1 MAGTHERRT
10 PRFYQSTVDE
20 IRAGETTDVYFV
32 RTEQIIREAGLD
44 KRVRAEFSVKGLPH
58 GYPWAVFVGLEE
70 VLALVEGIDIDIRGI
85 TEGTIIRPHE
95 PVMEIEGDYL
105 SFARLETA
113 ILGLI
118 CETSGVATKAARVR
132 TFARDR
138 PLASFGARRMHPA
151 IAPVIERAAFIGGC
165 DGVSVVKSARELGE
179 DPTGTTP
186 HALMLM
192 VGDTV
197 RAMELYDAIV
207 EDSALRIALI
217 DTFEDEKF
225 EAVRVAE
232 ALGQRLFGVRLD
244 TPGSRRGN
252 FIQILREVR
261 WELDLRG
268 FQHVKLVVSGGL
280 DEREVDS
287 LYPYVDSF
295 GVGTS
300 IANARTIDM
309 GMDIIEIEGTPVA
322 KRGKMSGAKQV
333 WRDPATL
340 LDEVLPLGA
349 EPTDKGRTAQ
359 LQPIVTSG
367 RILGA
372 IPDPHAIRSYVLEQ
386 LRIVGGEIVPTNE
399 TG

>member
-1 MAGTHERRT
+1 MTTDAQRA
-10 PRFYQSTVDE
+10 PRFYQATVDE

-44 KRVRAEFSVKGLPH
+44 KHVRAEFSIKGLPH
-58 GYPWAVFVGLEE
+58 NYPWAIFAGLEE
-70 VLALVEGIDIDIRGI
+70 VLALLDGLDIDIRGVS
-85 TEGTIIRPHE
+85 EGTIIRPYE
-95 PVMEIEGDYL
+95 PIMEIEGDYL

-118 CETSGVATKAARVR
+118 CEASGVATKAGRIRAL
-132 TFARDR
+132 ARDR
-138 PLASFGARRMHPA
+138 ILASFGARRMHPA

-197 RAMELYDAIV
+197 RAMELFDAIV
-207 EDSALRIALI
+207 EEDALRIALI

-232 ALGQRLFGVRLD
+232 ALGDRLYGVRLD

-252 FIQILREVR
+252 FVQILREVR

-268 FQHVKLVVSGGL
+268 FQHVRIVASGGL
-280 DEREVDS
+280 DEREVNT
-287 LYPYVDSF
+287 LYPYVDGF

-300 IANARTIDM
+300 IANARTIDF
-309 GMDIIEIEGTPVA
+309 GMDIVEIDGVPIA

-340 LDEVLPLGA
+340 QDEVLPLGQ
-349 EPTDKGRTAQ
+349 EPAAGRRAQ
-359 LQPIVTSG
+359 LQPLVAGG
-367 RILGA
+367 RILAA
-372 IPDPHAIRSYVLEQ
+372 IPDPGTIRGHVLAQ
-386 LRIVGGEIVPTNE
+386 LEIVAGEVVPTNE
-399 TG
+399 DD

>member
-1 MAGTHERRT
+1 MGELRK
-10 PRFYQSTVDE
+10 PRFYQASIDE

-44 KRVRAEFSVKGLPH
+44 RHVRAEFSIKGLPH
-58 GYPWAVFVGLEE
+58 DYPWAVFAGLEE
-70 VLALVEGIDIDIRGI
+70 VLALLDGLDINLRGVR
-85 TEGTIIRPHE
+85 EGTVIRPHQ
-95 PVMEIEGDYL
+95 PIMEIEGSYL

-118 CETSGVATKAARVR
+118 CEASGVATKAARIR

-138 PLASFGARRMHPA
+138 ILASFGARRMHPA

-186 HALMLM
+186 HALMLI

-197 RAMELYDAIV
+197 KAMQLFDDLV
-207 EDSALRIALI
+207 EPGAQRIALI

-225 EAVRVAE
+225 EAIRVAE
-232 ALGQRLFGVRLD
+232 ALGERLNGVRLD

-252 FIQILREVR
+252 FAQILREVR

-268 FQHVKLVVSGGL
+268 FQHVRLLASGGL
-280 DEREVDS
+280 DEREVAA
-287 LYPYVDSF
+287 LYDYVDGY

-300 IANARTIDM
+300 IANARTIDF
-309 GMDIIEIEGTPVA
+309 GMDIVEIEGRPVS
-322 KRGKMSGAKQV
+322 KRGKMSGGKQV

-340 LDEVLPLGA
+340 LDVVLPLG
-349 EPTDKGRTAQ
+349 KGPEDSSPVSM
-359 LQPIVTSG
+359 LNPIIENGTLVDPV
-367 RILGA
+367 
-372 IPDPHAIRSYVLEQ
+372 PDPHALRQFVLDQ
-386 LRIVGGEIVPTNE
+386 LAVVGGEIVPKNE
-399 TG
+399 DD

>member
-1 MAGTHERRT
+1 MGELRK
-10 PRFYQSTVDE
+10 PRFYQASIDE

-44 KRVRAEFSVKGLPH
+44 RHVRAEFSIKGLPH
-58 GYPWAVFVGLEE
+58 DYPWAVFAGLEE
-70 VLALVEGIDIDIRGI
+70 VLALLDGLDINLRGVR
-85 TEGTIIRPHE
+85 EGTVIRPHQ
-95 PVMEIEGDYL
+95 PIMEIEGSYL

-118 CETSGVATKAARVR
+118 CEASGVATKAARIR

-138 PLASFGARRMHPA
+138 ILASFCARRMHPA

-186 HALMLM
+186 HALMLI

-197 RAMELYDAIV
+197 KAMQLFDDLV
-207 EDSALRIALI
+207 EPGAQRIALI

-225 EAVRVAE
+225 EAIRVAE
-232 ALGQRLFGVRLD
+232 ALGERLNGVRLD

-252 FIQILREVR
+252 FAQILREVR

-268 FQHVKLVVSGGL
+268 FQHVRLLASGGL
-280 DEREVDS
+280 DEREVAA
-287 LYPYVDSF
+287 LYDYVDGY

-300 IANARTIDM
+300 IANARTIDF
-309 GMDIIEIEGTPVA
+309 GMDIVEIEGRPVS
-322 KRGKMSGAKQV
+322 KRGKMSGGKQV

-340 LDEVLPLGA
+340 LDVVLPLG
-349 EPTDKGRTAQ
+349 KGPEDSSPVSM
-359 LQPIVTSG
+359 LNPIIENGTLVDPV
-367 RILGA
+367 
-372 IPDPHAIRSYVLEQ
+372 PDPHALRQFVLDQ
-386 LRIVGGEIVPTNE
+386 LAVVGGEIVPKNE
-399 TG
+399 DD

>member
-1 MAGTHERRT
+1 MGELRK
-10 PRFYQSTVDE
+10 PRFYQASIDE

-44 KRVRAEFSVKGLPH
+44 RHVRAEFSIKGLPH
-58 GYPWAVFVGLEE
+58 DYPWAVFAGLEE
-70 VLALVEGIDIDIRGI
+70 VLALLDGLDINVRGVR
-85 TEGTIIRPHE
+85 EGTVIRPHQ
-95 PVMEIEGDYL
+95 PIMEIEGSYL

-118 CETSGVATKAARVR
+118 CEASGVATKAARIR

-138 PLASFGARRMHPA
+138 ILASFGARRMHPA

-186 HALMLM
+186 HALMLI

-197 RAMELYDAIV
+197 KAMQLFDDLV
-207 EDSALRIALI
+207 EPGAQRIALI

-225 EAVRVAE
+225 EAIRVAE
-232 ALGQRLFGVRLD
+232 ALGERLNGVRLD

-252 FIQILREVR
+252 FAQILREVR

-268 FQHVKLVVSGGL
+268 FQHVRLLASGGL
-280 DEREVDS
+280 DEREVAA
-287 LYPYVDSF
+287 LYDYVDGY

-300 IANARTIDM
+300 IANARTIDF
-309 GMDIIEIEGTPVA
+309 GMDIVEIEGRPVS
-322 KRGKMSGAKQV
+322 KRGKMSGGKQV

-340 LDEVLPLGA
+340 HDVVLPLG
-349 EPTDKGRTAQ
+349 KGPEDSSPVSM
-359 LQPIVTSG
+359 LNPIIENGTLVDPV
-367 RILGA
+367 
-372 IPDPHAIRSYVLEQ
+372 PDPHALRQFVLDQ
-386 LRIVGGEIVPTNE
+386 LAVVGGEIVPKNE
-399 TG
+399 DD

>member
-1 MAGTHERRT
+1 MGELRK
-10 PRFYQSTVDE
+10 PRFYQASIDE

-44 KRVRAEFSVKGLPH
+44 RHVRAEFSIKGLPH
-58 GYPWAVFVGLEE
+58 DYPWAVFAGLEE
-70 VLALVEGIDIDIRGI
+70 VLALLDGLDINVRGVR
-85 TEGTIIRPHE
+85 EGTVIRPHQ
-95 PVMEIEGDYL
+95 PIMEIEGSYL

-118 CETSGVATKAARVR
+118 CEASGVATKAARIR

-138 PLASFGARRMHPA
+138 ILASFGARRMHPA

-186 HALMLM
+186 HALMLI

-197 RAMELYDAIV
+197 KAMQLFDDLV
-207 EDSALRIALI
+207 EPGAQRIALI

-225 EAVRVAE
+225 EAIRVAE
-232 ALGQRLFGVRLD
+232 ALGERLNGVRLD

-252 FIQILREVR
+252 FAQILREVR

-268 FQHVKLVVSGGL
+268 FQHVRLLASGGL
-280 DEREVDS
+280 DEREVAA
-287 LYPYVDSF
+287 LYDYVDGY

-300 IANARTIDM
+300 IANARTIDF
-309 GMDIIEIEGTPVA
+309 GMDIVEIEGRPVS
-322 KRGKMSGAKQV
+322 KRGKMSGGKQV

-340 LDEVLPLGA
+340 LDVVLPLG
-349 EPTDKGRTAQ
+349 KGPEDSSPVSM
-359 LQPIVTSG
+359 LNPIIENGTLVDPV
-367 RILGA
+367 
-372 IPDPHAIRSYVLEQ
+372 PDPHALRQFVLDQ
-386 LRIVGGEIVPTNE
+386 LAVVGGEIVPKNE
-399 TG
+399 DD